1 MHIAKDSAIL
11 TARSAIRRTIR
22 DFTRGCLLARLPIQ
36 SYPLSRL
43 RQIRPRRITTT
54 LSLVMVH
61 TKARI
66 SLPRPSRNIPLISG
80 RIAKNCA
87 DKSTSDLTTVVV
99 FAIIIEPKVQS
110 TDDLI
115 VLVAH
120 QLIRYDKITSE
131 KVDSTQMQLASES
144 VGGGSAVTPE
154 RGESY

>member
-1 MHIAKDSAIL
+1 
-11 TARSAIRRTIR
+11 
-22 DFTRGCLLARLPIQ
+22 
-36 SYPLSRL
+36 
-43 RQIRPRRITTT
+43 
-54 LSLVMVH
+54 
-61 TKARI
+61 
-66 SLPRPSRNIPLISG
+66 
-80 RIAKNCA
+80 
-87 DKSTSDLTTVVV
+87 VV

-131 KVDSTQMQLASES
+131 KVDSTQMQMASES